1 MNLFVKLLLC
11 SAVACF
17 AEPASQAAPSDPPE
31 SIYHLQARLTNQAG
45 QVHGLDVYRGQ
56 PVLITMFYGR
66 CPMTCPLLIDTLK
79 TIERHTSAE
88 QRARL
93 RVLMISVDPENDTPA
108 ALHRL
113 AKQRRIDLTRWTLA
127 RADEK
132 TVRKI
137 AAVLGIRYRK
147 LPNGAYNHS
156 SVITLLDQNGVVV
169 ARSSEI
175 GKADQAILMQ
185 LK

>member
-1 MNLFVKLLLC
+1 MNAYVRLLLC
-11 SAVACF
+11 ATLLATPALQAVASHP
-17 AEPASQAAPSDPPE
+17 AESV
-31 SIYHLQARLTNQAG
+31 YHLEASLTNQTG
-45 QVHGLDVYRGQ
+45 DEHGLDIYSGN

-79 TIERHTSAE
+79 AIERSTTAE

-93 RVLMISVDPENDTPA
+93 RILMISIDPENDTPE
-108 ALHRL
+108 ALLQL

-127 RADEK
+127 RADER

-137 AAVLGIRYRK
+137 AAVLGIQYRK

-156 SVITLLDQNGVVV
+156 SVIALLDPNGVVV
-169 ARSSEI
+169 ARSSMI
-175 GKADQAILMQ
+175 GKADEGMLEKIA
-185 LK
+185 KY